1 MTPPQGTVKFRCTCG
16 RTVVTQAGTDAD
28 ADRRCTRCRIRA
40 LRRLPGL
47 VRER

>member
-28 ADRRCTRCRIRA
+28 ADRSSWSIRA